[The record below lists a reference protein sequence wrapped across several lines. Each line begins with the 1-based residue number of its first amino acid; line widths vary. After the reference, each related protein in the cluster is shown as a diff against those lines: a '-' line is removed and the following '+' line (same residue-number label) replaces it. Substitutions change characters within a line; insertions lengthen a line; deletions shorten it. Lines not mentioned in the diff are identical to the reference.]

1 MKILNY
7 FKKLLKRNTS
17 NTYKGY
23 YLTIDELPL
32 HNWIQCHEN
41 KVEFVR
47 KDLKKGNDLNDIQ
60 VWNKIQ
66 DEYLKEFGLNEAFIN
81 LMNIQVEKAQ
91 AELDFVITEKRQV
104 LNKINQLEAKLQQIL
119 VSKGENIDVKDVIIY
134 INRHFK
140 TSHTI
145 YSITVDEYFRMINI
159 YTKENATTN

>member
-1 MKILNY
+1 MPLNKWIL
-7 FKKLLKRNTS
+7 
-17 NTYKGY
+17 
-23 YLTIDELPL
+23 
-32 HNWIQCHEN
+32 CHEGN
-41 KVEFVR
+41 IENVR
-47 KDLKKGNDLNDIQ
+47 KGTKGNDLKDVE
-60 VWNKIQ
+60 VWTKLQ
-66 DEYLKEFGLNEAFIN
+66 DEYLHEFGLNEAFIN

-91 AELDFVITEKRQV
+91 AELDFIISEKRQV

>member
-1 MKILNY
+1 M
-7 FKKLLKRNTS
+7 
-17 NTYKGY
+17 
-23 YLTIDELPL
+23 

-41 KVEFVR
+41 KFEFVR
-47 KDLKKGNDLNDIQ
+47 KDIKKGNDLNDIQ